1 MPPRAHPSVLCTAT
15 IVREDANSDAPFA
28 IRSIAL
34 FTACRLGEDEMQ
46 FELAHKAFD
55 CSMPRTEILD
65 GLTCRIP
72 PGATLIIR
80 GAAPGPNDLRRALTT
95 GTDCEAD
102 VGFIA
107 RRTDRVSIYMIDCA
121 DEQIEDL
128 ATRFD
133 LQLASEGA
141 LLAERC
147 RCAPAEVQAL
157 WANFV
162 CAVSE
167 IQEARTLIAAFRA
180 WQALEKAKPL
190 PF

>member
-1 MPPRAHPSVLCTAT
+1 MPPSTHPPLLCSAT
-15 IVREDANSDAPFA
+15 IVRELASTDAPFA

-34 FTACRLGEDEMQ
+34 FTARRVGKSEMQ

-65 GLTCRIP
+65 GLAYRIP

-80 GAAPGPNDLRRALTT
+80 GGAPGPNDLRRALTR

-107 RRTDRVSIYMIDCA
+107 RRTDRVSIHMIDCA

-133 LQLASEGA
+133 LQLASGGA

-147 RCAPAEVQAL
+147 RRAPSEVQAL

>member
-1 MPPRAHPSVLCTAT
+1 VLCTAT
-15 IVREDANSDAPFA
+15 IVREDANSNAPFA

-34 FTACRLGEDEMQ
+34 FTARREGEDEMQ
-46 FELAHKAFD
+46 FELTHKAFD
-55 CSMPRTEILD
+55 CSMPRAEILD
-65 GLTCRIP
+65 GLACRIP

-80 GAAPGPNDLRRALTT
+80 GAAPGPNDLRKALTT
-95 GTDCEAD
+95 STDCEAD
-102 VGFIA
+102 VGFIT
-107 RRTDRVSIYMIDCA
+107 RRTNRVSVHVIDCA

-128 ATRFD
+128 AIRLD

-147 RCAPAEVQAL
+147 RRAPSEVQAL

-167 IQEARTLIAAFRA
+167 IEEARTLIAAFRA